1 MSSPMP
7 DAPCPMPPPSG
18 FLLIDKPAGMTSHDV
33 VDAVRRILGCM
44 GRKGRSVCK
53 VGHAGT
59 LDPFATGLL
68 IIGIGDATKRL
79 QEIVG
84 LDKTYD
90 AVARLGARSTTDDLE
105 GEMSDWRSAIGSGP
119 VSNHQFPIT
128 NPPDIHQIENALNA
142 FRGGYTQQAPAFSA
156 KKIGGKKLYELAR
169 KGKIDTVERPVKD
182 VKIHELVVTKYAWP
196 DLAFRVSCSSGTYVR
211 ALARDIGEKLGCGAY
226 LTELRRTSIG
236 TFRVED
242 AVGLNEGMGH
252 RASGIGHRR
261 DLEKHLF
268 ALQSLAEATQK
279 TEAS

>member
-1 MSSPMP
+1 
-7 DAPCPMPPPSG
+7 
-18 FLLIDKPAGMTSHDV
+18 
-33 VDAVRRILGCM
+33 M
-44 GRKGRSVCK
+44 GRKGRSACK

-84 LDKTYD
+84 LDKTYE

-105 GEMSDWRSAIGSGP
+105 GIIAVTEGLELPMGREAGSWKLEAEDPRAQCSASSFQLP
-119 VSNHQFPIT
+119 ASPFHTPT
-128 NPPDIHQIENALNA
+128 IHDIENALNA

-182 VKIHELVVTKYAWP
+182 VKIHELVITRYEWP

-236 TFRVED
+236 PYRVLD
-242 AVGLNEGMGH
+242 AVALN
-252 RASGIGHRR
+252 
-261 DLEKHLF
+261 DLGGRESCLDHIK
-268 ALQSLAEATQK
+268 ALL
-279 TEAS
+279 